1 MEPLE
6 VDIDA
11 LRQGAAGLDQ
21 ARESIRQVFERF
33 QAMVANFENAF
44 GDDEIGTLLS
54 VGHEACMNA
63 LTECLS
69 TNFEELGSYA
79 DGLRQ
84 MADSYQA
91 AEEEISA
98 SFRSILGTLGG

>member
-11 LRQGAAGLDQ
+11 LRQGAAELEQ
-21 ARESIRQVFERF
+21 ARESIRQIFERF
-33 QAMVANFENAF
+33 QATVANFDNAF

-69 TNFEELGSYA
+69 SNIEELGSYA

-91 AEEEISA
+91 VEEEVTA
-98 SFRSILGTLGG
+98 SFRSILGALGG